1 MRSAFWFVALA
12 TVVAPGVAF
21 ASSSEGGHGVSP
33 TIWFVV
39 AAMLVAA
46 KLGGQLAVWLGQPPV
61 LGELFAGIV
70 LGNLDMVGVHVFEQA
85 ATTETVSFLAE
96 LGVVLLLFEVGLES
110 TVADMRE
117 VIPSSGAVAVVG
129 VVAPMVLG
137 YGASM
142 LAAPHATHVLHLFIG
157 ATLAATSVG
166 ITARVLRDLG
176 ALGRPETRVILG
188 AAVIDD
194 VLGLIVLS
202 VVTAIAQEGTVPSPM
217 HALQLLGLAAAFL
230 IGALLVGRYVTPG
243 VFRIG
248 ARLQTEGVL
257 SALAIAL
264 CLSFAGLS
272 ALSGLAAIVG
282 AFAAGLVLDE
292 VHVRPFGSNT
302 KHDIAELIRPTAA
315 TLAPIF
321 FVRTGVSVDLH
332 GATLHVLLL
341 AALLGAAAVGGKLIA
356 GIGMRT
362 RGADRLLV
370 GIGMLPR
377 GEVGLIF
384 ADAGARIRL
393 DGHPLIEPSI
403 YMAIIL
409 VIMGTTVAAP
419 PWLAA
424 RLRRTLGPGLAPPLK
439 SEAAEE

>member
-1 MRSAFWFVALA
+1 MRLASWFIVFALA
-12 TVVAPGVAF
+12 AFGLPNVAHA
-21 ASSSEGGHGVSP
+21 SEGHGTSP
-33 TIWFVV
+33 TIWLVV
-39 AAMLVAA
+39 AAMLIAA
-46 KLGGQLAVWLGQPPV
+46 KLGGQLAVWLKQPPV

-70 LGNLDMVGVHVFEQA
+70 LGNLHLVGIDVFARA
-85 ATTETVSFLAE
+85 ASTESVSFLAD

-117 VIPSSGAVAVVG
+117 VIPSSGAVAVIG
-129 VVAPMVLG
+129 VLTPLGLG

-142 LAAPHATHVLHLFIG
+142 IAAPHAPHVLHLFIG

-176 ALGRPETRVILG
+176 ALSRPETRVILG

-202 VVTAIAQEGTVPSPM
+202 VVTAIAQEGTVPSPLR
-217 HALQLLGLAAAFL
+217 ALTLLGLAAGFL
-230 IGALLVGRYVTPG
+230 VGALLIGRYVMPR

-248 ARLQTEGVL
+248 ARLRTEGVL
-257 SALAIAL
+257 GALAIAL
-264 CLSFAGLS
+264 CFAFAGLS
-272 ALSGLAAIVG
+272 ALAGLAAIVG
-282 AFAAGLVLDE
+282 AFAAGLILDE
-292 VHVRPFGSNT
+292 IHVRPFGSKA
-302 KHDIAELIRPTAA
+302 KHDIAELIRPIAA

-321 FVRTGVSVDLH
+321 FVRTGVSVELG
-332 GATLHVLLL
+332 GATFHVLLL
-341 AALLGAAAVGGKLIA
+341 AALLGVAAVGGKLVA
-356 GIGMRT
+356 GLGMRGA
-362 RGADRLLV
+362 GADRLLV

-384 ADAGARIRL
+384 ADAGARIRI
-393 DGHPLIEPSI
+393 DGRPLIEPSI

-424 RLRRTLGPGLAPPLK
+424 RLRKRPVTTARGRKPA
-439 SEAAEE
+439 